1 MQKDFWG
8 KPKKEKVIAWERGLH
23 QYDTESFP
31 DRLRRLRLLAKVMT
45 SPIGYLLHY
54 PESKFLFEDAK
65 NCFVF
70 GQFAACILV
79 CHALLEHHLKGIY
92 RMAGKD
98 DTARLGFKR
107 LIDRVLKDSVLPDFL
122 ALKLDELRRKRNPLV
137 HMQDD
142 ILGSVRRA
150 SELNITPEELLEQDA
165 EEATLLTFE
174 ILNRHP
180 FG

>member
-1 MQKDFWG
+1 MQRDFWG
-8 KPKKEKVIAWERGLH
+8 EPKEERVSTWEKGLRRF
-23 QYDTESFP
+23 DTESFP
-31 DRLRRLRLLAKVMT
+31 DKLRRLRLLAKAMT
-45 SPIGYLLHY
+45 SPTGYLLHY

-65 NCFVF
+65 NCFIL

-79 CHALLEHHLKGIY
+79 CHASLEYHLKGTY
-92 RMAGKD
+92 RMAGKSD
-98 DTARLGFKR
+98 IARLGFKR
-107 LIDRVLKDSVLPDFL
+107 LIDRALQDNILPDFL

-142 ILGSVRRA
+142 ILSYVRRA
-150 SELNITPEELLEQDA
+150 SDLNITPEKLLEQDA
-165 EEATLLTFE
+165 EEAILLMFE